1 MVFLRFI
8 RDTCRNI
15 LPGTGRMKHNTAA
28 MLSASVLL
36 SLLMIFPAYSF
47 AQQFNGF
54 KIARLSYRGGGDWY
68 NDPSALTNLI
78 DFTKKYVNID
88 LNIHYD
94 DVAIGSHDLFNYP
107 WAFVTGHGDI
117 VLNDAEARN
126 LREYLD
132 NGGFLYIDD
141 DFGFDSFI
149 RKAIKKV
156 YPDEKF
162 VELPFSHPIYHQ
174 VFQFP
179 HGVPKIHKHLGLPPQ
194 GFAIFRNGR
203 MVIYYT
209 YESNLADGWTNQ
221 DVHHDPQWKRLEA
234 LKMGVN
240 LLVYTLTQP

>member
-1 MVFLRFI
+1 MLPAFIKSDVPRRYTGMMLKFMFL
-8 RDTCRNI
+8 
-15 LPGTGRMKHNTAA
+15 
-28 MLSASVLL
+28 LL
-36 SLLMIFPAYSF
+36 LVSF
-47 AQQFNGF
+47 GFTPVVTHAQEFKGF
-54 KIARLSYRGGGDWY
+54 KIARLKYRGGGDWY
-68 NDPSALTNLI
+68 NDPSSLTNLI
-78 DFTKKYVNID
+78 KYAKKYVPIDINIE
-88 LNIHYD
+88 YD
-94 DVAIGSHDLFNYP
+94 DVDIGSRDLFKYP
-107 WAFVTGHGDI
+107 WAFVTGHGNI
-117 VLNDAEARN
+117 SLNDAEARN

-141 DFGFDSFI
+141 DYGFDTYI

-174 VFQFP
+174 IFQFP
-179 HGVPKIHKHLGLPPQ
+179 DGVPKIHKHNGKRPQ
-194 GFAIFRNGR
+194 GFAIFRDGR

-221 DVHHDPQWKRLEA
+221 DVHHDPEWKRIES